1 MKIFVAPPP
10 SVPAEAS
17 CAAMSQSPFSAAA
30 EWRTGTETRA
40 STADTMCASR
50 SVQVPL
56 ATKGN
61 RKPLNHA
68 AGLYSPFLRALKR
81 WTFSFLVS

>member
-17 CAAMSQSPFSAAA
+17 CAAISQRPFRAAA
-30 EWRTGTETRA
+30 ECSTGIETRA
-40 STADTMCASR
+40 RTAEMMCASLR
-50 SVQVPL
+50 VHVPL
-56 ATKGN
+56 PTKGN

-68 AGLYSPFLRALKR
+68 AGL
-81 WTFSFLVS
+81 